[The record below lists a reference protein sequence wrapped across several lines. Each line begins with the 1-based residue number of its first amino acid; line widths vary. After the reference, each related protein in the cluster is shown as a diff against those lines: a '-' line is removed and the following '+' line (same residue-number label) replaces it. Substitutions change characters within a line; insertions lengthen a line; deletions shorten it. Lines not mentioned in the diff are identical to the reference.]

1 MVWQMFPAEGVIDYL
16 IYAVI
21 HVYCMEFYIETCFD
35 ILQFKN
41 TPFFLERI
49 SHLVRLT
56 ELLDMCLSVID
67 FFTHFEYVCNDFT
80 CLQ

>member
-1 MVWQMFPAEGVIDYL
+1 MVWQMFPAEVVIDYL
-16 IYAVI
+16 IYVII

-35 ILQFKN
+35 ILQFEN
-41 TPFFLERI
+41 TPIFLERI
-49 SHLVRLT
+49 SHLFRLT

-67 FFTHFEYVCNDFT
+67 LFYTFRV